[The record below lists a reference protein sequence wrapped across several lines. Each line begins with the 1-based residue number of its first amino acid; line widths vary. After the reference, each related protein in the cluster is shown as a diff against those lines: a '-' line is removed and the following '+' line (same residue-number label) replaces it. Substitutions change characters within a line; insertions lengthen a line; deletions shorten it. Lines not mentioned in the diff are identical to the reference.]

1 MVEHDRRYPMIQ
13 SCRRIYQRDNR
24 KMDLTSFNLASFLRT
39 ATQDVFE
46 TMLSMELGEN
56 EGIEALPPATRQ
68 VVGSVSMAGAV
79 SGTVNI
85 YVSDMFARVITADML
100 GMDLDEVD
108 SEEEIHDVVG
118 ELSNMIGGDLKSRL
132 CDAGFE
138 CRLSIPSITS
148 GKDFQIES
156 KGWAINE
163 QVFFEYQDHIALIEA
178 FLKNGS

>member
-1 MVEHDRRYPMIQ
+1 ME
-13 SCRRIYQRDNR
+13 
-24 KMDLTSFNLASFLRT
+24 LASFNLASFLRT

-46 TMLSMELGEN
+46 TMLSMTLCEN
-56 EGIEALPPATRQ
+56 GGIAALPGGARQ
-68 VVGSVSMAGAV
+68 VVGSVSMAGAI

-85 YVSDMFARVITADML
+85 YVSDMFAKVITADML
-100 GMDLDEVD
+100 GMELDEVD

-132 CDAGFE
+132 CDAGFD
-138 CRLSIPSITS
+138 CSLSIPSITS
-148 GKDFQIES
+148 GMDFQIES
-156 KGWAINE
+156 KGWAVNE